1 MSNLSPIA
9 QPLADKKLKKR
20 VLKLSKKAAK
30 EKNVRRG
37 VKEVVKALRKEERG
51 YVLGLRRPLFSIL
64 LSCPCKCRPAL
75 ACATTPH
82 SLTHTMQQCP
92 CDNCL
97 PILCTCIFLCC
108 SVRATVYAYDAKG
121 THMIARTGMHASCGS
136 TVLHWSPSGRGCRF
150 PTGSIRTIHA
160 HSNLYM

>member
-51 YVLGLRRPLFSIL
+51 VCL
-64 LSCPCKCRPAL
+64 LAGDI
-75 ACATTPH
+75 TPIDVI
-82 SLTHTMQQCP
+82 TH
-92 CDNCL
+92 L
-97 PILCTCIFLCC
+97 PILCEENSIPYVYVDSKEELGAA
-108 SVRATVYAYDAKG
+108 SATKRPTSCVMIVHKKGVDYEELYDEC
-121 THMIARTGMHASCGS
+121 HAAM
-136 TVLHWSPSGRGCRF
+136 TAVAPVF
-150 PTGSIRTIHA
+150 
-160 HSNLYM
+160 